1 MQGAR
6 RSPPSPASHA
16 SRVGRPRLTR
26 GVDTCRAPSPRLHEP
41 RPSARPWVWRMHDA
55 TCPLWLPRAQ
65 TSFELPPLAPTPGK
79 PRPSTVFTAVP
90 FPGHRW
96 ESRTVQRFHRLL
108 SARGERS
115 LPPRRPRSV
124 RFYQE
129 VSGSV
134 CAFPE
139 VCQRS
144 RWASAAPPSPGPPRV
159 PPPTPHPLPS
169 SLWAAASHSPSP
181 DLVISSS
188 HCGTQFCASCVREG
202 QTSRFHSNA
211 VWEPENQWMLFPR

>member
-6 RSPPSPASHA
+6 RSPPSPASRA
-16 SRVGRPRLTR
+16 SRVGRPGLTR

-41 RPSARPWVWRMHDA
+41 HPSARPWVWRAHDA

-65 TSFELPPLAPTPGK
+65 TSSELPPLAPTPGK

-90 FPGHRW
+90 FPGHRC

-134 CAFPE
+134 LF
-139 VCQRS
+139 QKS
-144 RWASAAPPSPGPPRV
+144 ASEAAGLRPPRPAPV
-159 PPPTPHPLPS
+159 HPASLHPPRTHFPATSGPRPATPQALT
-169 SLWAAASHSPSP
+169 W
-181 DLVISSS
+181 
-188 HCGTQFCASCVREG
+188 
-202 QTSRFHSNA
+202 
-211 VWEPENQWMLFPR
+211 

>member
-6 RSPPSPASHA
+6 RSPPSPASRA

-41 RPSARPWVWRMHDA
+41 RPSARPWVWRTHDA

-65 TSFELPPLAPTPGK
+65 TSSELPPLASD
-79 PRPSTVFTAVP
+79 PRQAATFHCLHSGAFPRASLGVADRAAFPPAPFGSRRAFAPSTPPALRAV
-90 FPGHRW
+90 
-96 ESRTVQRFHRLL
+96 L
-108 SARGERS
+108 
-115 LPPRRPRSV
+115 
-124 RFYQE
+124 
-129 VSGSV
+129 SGSV
-134 CAFPE
+134 WLCAFPE

-202 QTSRFHSNA
+202 QTSRFHGNA